1 MTLVRKRV
9 VLVGA
14 LSGLLGCGGNS
25 PTYVSQ
31 GGGSACTPTPTQVCM
46 MNLAFNPSNLT
57 IAHGTTVTW
66 KNGDAVNHT
75 VGNATGSADT
85 YTSGFIAKGGTFSHT
100 FATVGIFEYYC
111 AIHGAD
117 GNPPTGMRGT
127 ITVN

>member
-1 MTLVRKRV
+1 MRKRV
-9 VLVGA
+9 ILVIGA
-14 LSGLLGCGGNS
+14 FSALLGCGSNS
-25 PTYVSQ
+25 PTY
-31 GGGSACTPTPTQVCM
+31 GGGVGSNACTPTATQVCM

-85 YTSGFIAKGGTFSHT
+85 YTSGFIAGGGTFSHT
-100 FATVGIFEYYC
+100 FATAGTFNYYC

-117 GNPPTGMRGT
+117 GSPPTGMRGT

>member
-1 MTLVRKRV
+1 MRQRV
-9 VLVGA
+9 ILVGA

-25 PTYVSQ
+25 PTYQ
-31 GGGSACTPTPTQVCM
+31 PGGGGHVCTPTSTQVCM
-46 MNLAFNPSNLT
+46 TNSAFNPSSLT

-66 KNGDAVNHT
+66 KNGDAINHT

-85 YTSGFIAKGGTFSHT
+85 YTSGFIAAGGTFSHT
-100 FATVGIFEYYC
+100 FATPGTFDYYC
-111 AIHGAD
+111 GIHGAD